1 MAPAAAGRSDLP
13 WTLGVPFGMSD
24 SPSAPA
30 VAADAAA
37 LRARYAAA
45 PTFEAAV
52 AAAVSN
58 ADLWRNAARLARV
71 PDEYVTRAAA
81 LPGRWHLLVLS
92 EDWCGDAV
100 NSVPYVA
107 RLAELAPNL
116 DLRVLPRDENPD
128 LMDAH
133 LTGTSR
139 SIPVVIAYDDE
150 FAEHGAWGPRPS
162 PVQAWVLGP
171 EGQALDKTERYRQV
185 RGWYARDRGRT
196 TLDEV
201 LTLLERAAG
210 R

>member
-1 MAPAAAGRSDLP
+1 MPDPITAPLAAADVA
-13 WTLGVPFGMSD
+13 T
-24 SPSAPA
+24 A
-30 VAADAAA
+30 AADV
-37 LRARYAAA
+37 RARYEAA
-45 PTFEAAV
+45 PTFDAAV
-52 AAAVSN
+52 VAAVEN
-58 ADLWRNAARLARV
+58 AELWRNAARLARV
-71 PDEYVTRAAA
+71 PDEFVARVAA

-116 DLRVLPRDENPD
+116 DLRVLARDEHPD

-133 LTGTSR
+133 LTGTAR
-139 SIPVVIAYDDE
+139 SIPVVIVYDDR
-150 FAEHGAWGPRPS
+150 FAEQGWWGPRPT
-162 PVQAWVLGP
+162 PLQAWVFGP
-171 EGQALDKTERYRQV
+171 EGQALDKSERYRHV

-201 LTLLERAAG
+201 VTLLERAAA